1 MVQPEVLL
9 SQLQSYSGRPGA
21 TTILDAWH
29 AYFDAHGVPDMALI
43 DRLAY
48 HASLRGLSMS
58 DVWTGNITVPSQIL
72 ISALPG
78 FSYDV
83 SNISTLWQDVAGT
96 VPVIEPG
103 DPVAR
108 VDDVSSR
115 GNHATQS
122 VGASMPTYQ
131 VDANGKGYLQFDG
144 LDDFLVTP
152 AINLTAYQQAL
163 LLFAF
168 YRDAYAADVLMEHTT
183 AYTGTPGAWL
193 ANVTGA
199 GNVTFAAQGSTI
211 NASAS
216 ATPGTVPGPFVAASL
231 VDVNA
236 ATAAGAFPNAR
247 LNGTA
252 FQLPAGANPTNTSL
266 ANSAVYIAARAG
278 TSLFLQGRFYGAVVR
293 AGNVPL
299 ATQQALEDYYAER
312 AGL

>member
-29 AYFDAHGVPDMALI
+29 AYFDAHGVPYMALL

-48 HASLRGLSMS
+48 HANLRGVSIS
-58 DVWTGNITVPSQIL
+58 DVWTGDITVPSQTL
-72 ISALPG
+72 ISAAPG
-78 FSYDV
+78 FAYDI
-83 SNISTLWQDVAGT
+83 SNISTLWQDTAGT
-96 VPVIEPG
+96 IPVTEPG

-115 GNHATQS
+115 GNHATQN
-122 VGASMPTYQ
+122 VGTSMPTYQ

-152 AINLTAYQQAL
+152 SIDLSAHQQAL

-168 YRDAYAADVLMEHTT
+168 YRDAYAAGVLMEQT
-183 AYTGTPGAWL
+183 ALYTGTPGAWL

-199 GNVTFAAQGSTI
+199 GNVTFAARGSAT
-211 NASAS
+211 NAAAS

-236 ATAAGAFPNAR
+236 ATAADAFRNAR

-252 FQLPAGANPTNTSL
+252 FQLSASVNPTNTSL
-266 ANSAVYIAARAG
+266 ANAAVYIAARAG

-293 AGNVPL
+293 GGNVPL
-299 ATQQALEDYYAER
+299 TTQQALEDYYAER